1 MKLNPVWLKTFQMLV
16 ETGHFTRTAETLFM
30 TQPGVSQHIKK
41 LEAACG
47 HTLLKRKGKSFTITA
62 QGEQLYNYVRQLRE
76 AEHQLLSQMGAD
88 DPFAGACRLACS
100 GSTAIR
106 LYGHLLD
113 LQQQHPALTIHMEA
127 APYRSILQG
136 ITQGH
141 IDLGIVSEKP
151 DSLHFS
157 AQPIGREAIALMV
170 PAHRPQG
177 ARSLSSYLSELG
189 MIRHPDSDYYTSLY
203 LGSSASATLRAVP
216 FAQIPTHGFI
226 NQIHDILL
234 PVARGLGFTVL
245 PRSVLEKGNYGER
258 VSVMGNIPLI
268 EEPLFL
274 IYRQNRELPAR
285 FNTLIPLLKD
295 QLQ

>member
-16 ETGHFTRTAETLFM
+16 DTGHFTRTAEALFM

-41 LEAACG
+41 LESACG
-47 HTLLKRKGKSFTITA
+47 HALLKRKGKSFTITA
-62 QGEQLYNYVRQLRE
+62 QGEQLYQYARQLSE
-76 AEHQLLSQMGAD
+76 SEQQLLSQLGAE

-113 LQQQHPALTIHMEA
+113 LQHQYPALTIHMQA

-136 ITQGH
+136 ITQAN

-151 DSLHFS
+151 DSLHFA

-177 ARSLSSYLSELG
+177 AQSLNSYLCGLG

-203 LGSSASATLRAVP
+203 LGSSASAMLRAVP
-216 FAQIPTHGFI
+216 FAQIPTTGFI

-245 PRSVLEKGNYGER
+245 PRSVLEKSNHSER
-258 VSVMGNIPLI
+258 VSVMGSMPLI

-274 IYRQNRELPAR
+274 IYRKNRELPAR
-285 FNTLIPLLKD
+285 FNTLIPLLEEH
-295 QLQ
+295 LQ